1 MTPNLEFVRRK
12 VAFHHWAG
20 DKTMDAIANLS
31 AQQLDAQWGGSF
43 GTGRA
48 LFDHI
53 LGAERIWCD
62 RLMGKPTGKLP
73 GFPATHSGADL
84 RGEWHKIRDDQR
96 KFVDQLADG
105 SYKKPF
111 TWTNTKG
118 EVTTAP
124 MSEVFEHIVNHGT
137 YHRGQATQLLRDRGL
152 AAPGTDYL
160 VYMKQN
166 PIP

>member
-1 MTPNLEFVRRK
+1 MTPTLDFVRRK
-12 VAFHHWAG
+12 VAYHHWAG
-20 DKTMDAIANLS
+20 DLTMDAVANLS
-31 AQQLDAQWGGSF
+31 AQQLDAPLGGSF

-62 RLMGKPTGKLP
+62 RLNGKPTGRLQ

-84 RGEWHKIRDDQR
+84 RDEWRRIRDDQR
-96 KFVDQLADG
+96 KFMDQLADAMF
-105 SYKKPF
+105 KKPF

-124 MSEVFEHIVNHGT
+124 MSEVLEHIVNHGT
-137 YHRGQATQLLRDRGL
+137 YHRGQVTHLVRDRGV
-152 AAPGTDYL
+152 AAPQTDYL

-166 PIP
+166 PLR